1 MSTRPRPPA
10 AGLRKARQQTPTTA
24 PAGAGS
30 PRKGSKS
37 TTFDLSN
44 READRLTGQIL
55 VAMPTLTDPNFA
67 QSVILICAHS
77 AEGAMGIILNRALE
91 RPSFEG
97 LLQQLDISPVPPQR
111 EIRLCAGG
119 PVENVRG
126 FVLHTSDWMVENTLR
141 VDDGLGLTTS
151 LDVLK
156 AVAEG
161 QGPRECL
168 LALGY
173 AGWGPGQLDAEFG
186 NNSWLSVPADEALVF
201 DADNETR
208 WRRAM
213 QKLHVDP
220 ALLSP
225 TAGHA

>member
-1 MSTRPRPPA
+1 MA
-10 AGLRKARQQTPTTA
+10 AGIVDLASR
-24 PAGAGS
+24 PAD
-30 PRKGSKS
+30 P
-37 TTFDLSN
+37 
-44 READRLTGQIL
+44 LTGQIL
-55 VAMPTLTDPNFA
+55 VAMPTLADPNFA
-67 QSVILICAHS
+67 QTVILICAHS
-77 AEGAMGIILNRALE
+77 ADGAMGIILNRSLE

-97 LLQQLDISPVPPQR
+97 LLQQLEIAPLPPQR
-111 EIRLCAGG
+111 DVRLCAGG
-119 PVENVRG
+119 PVETVRG
-126 FVLHTSDWMVENTLR
+126 FVVHTTDWLADGTLR
-141 VDDGLGLTTS
+141 VDEGLGLTTS

-156 AVAEG
+156 AIAQG

-173 AGWGPGQLDAEFG
+173 AGWGPGQLEVEFG
-186 NNSWLSVPADEALVF
+186 QNSWLTVPADEALVF
-201 DADNETR
+201 SGDNETR

>member
-1 MSTRPRPPA
+1 MSTRPRPPSPSVPKPSQPAPGVDALGATPA
-10 AGLRKARQQTPTTA
+10 AD
-24 PAGAGS
+24 
-30 PRKGSKS
+30 
-37 TTFDLSN
+37 TFDLAN
-44 READRLTGQIL
+44 RQADRLTGQIL
-55 VAMPTLTDPNFA
+55 VATPTLTDPNFA

-77 AEGAMGIILNRALE
+77 ADGAMGIILNRSLE
-91 RPSFEG
+91 RPSFEA
-97 LLQQLDISPVPPQR
+97 LLQQLDIAPVPPER

-126 FVLHTSDWMVENTLR
+126 FVVHTTDWMVDGTLR

-151 LDVLK
+151 LDILK
-156 AVAEG
+156 AVAQG
-161 QGPRECL
+161 RGPRECL

-173 AGWGPGQLDAEFG
+173 AGWGPGQLEVEFG
-186 NNSWLSVPADEALVF
+186 QNSWLSVPADEALVF
-201 DADNETR
+201 KGDNETR

>member
-1 MSTRPRPPA
+1 MSTRPRPATRRAP
-10 AGLRKARQQTPTTA
+10 KSSQQTPSVDTASA
-24 PAGAGS
+24 PAGA
-30 PRKGSKS
+30 
-37 TTFDLSN
+37 FDLAN
-44 READRLTGQIL
+44 RQADRLTGQIL

-67 QSVILICAHS
+67 QTVILICAHG
-77 AEGAMGIILNRALE
+77 AEGAMGIILNRSLE

-97 LLQQLDISPVPPQR
+97 LLQQLDIAPRPPER
-111 EIRLCAGG
+111 DIRLCAGG

-126 FVLHTSDWMVENTLR
+126 FVVHTLDWMADGTLR
-141 VDDGLGLTTS
+141 VDEGLGLTTS
-151 LDVLK
+151 LDILK
-156 AVAEG
+156 AVAQG

-173 AGWGPGQLDAEFG
+173 AGWGPGQLETEFG
-186 NNSWLSVPADEALVF
+186 QNSWLTVQADEALVF
-201 DADNETR
+201 EGDNETR

-225 TAGHA
+225 NAGHA